1 MTLCASWF
9 KTDLCQL
16 DKHVF
21 PLWHLKQVISQSEP
35 LQYWESFTGDSQ
47 QYRRLSVYFFYKIL
61 HRYRYETCWRKLPK
75 KKQKKNP
82 SLIFKLLNCN
92 IATIFFMLETLQSI
106 LYLFICKGMP
116 FGSVEGQ
123 PLGKCCYA
131 INIMAT
137 IDINGELKAAFFS
150 LSRNKKGRKASN
162 LTFLPNFCISPVRE
176 ILQDPYLQA
185 TESRAGNVTLLLS
198 GILFH

>member
-1 MTLCASWF
+1 MSAGQACFSPLTF
-9 KTDLCQL
+9 KTGHKSEWTTAVLG
-16 DKHVF
+16 KFHRWFSAVPKIIGVF
-21 PLWHLKQVISQSEP
+21 LLQDIAQIQIWNLLK
-35 LQYWESFTGDSQ
+35 
-47 QYRRLSVYFFYKIL
+47 KAA
-61 HRYRYETCWRKLPK
+61 KK
-75 KKQKKNP
+75 KKQKKKP

-116 FGSVEGQ
+116 FGSVKGQ

-185 TESRAGNVTLLLS
+185 TESRAGNLTLLLS

>member
-1 MTLCASWF
+1 MSAGQACFSPLTF
-9 KTDLCQL
+9 KTGRKSEWTTAVQG
-16 DKHVF
+16 KFHRWFSAVPKIIGVF
-21 PLWHLKQVISQSEP
+21 LLQDIAQIQIWNLLK
-35 LQYWESFTGDSQ
+35 
-47 QYRRLSVYFFYKIL
+47 KAA
-61 HRYRYETCWRKLPK
+61 KK
-75 KKQKKNP
+75 KKQKKKP

-185 TESRAGNVTLLLS
+185 TESRAGNLTLLLS